1 MIRTKTPESRLV
13 IAIAVVVLGV
23 AVLLVTLRHA
33 AAASQDHSAATTA
46 QGCGTTYIRGVT
58 ENKTGMAL
66 RVATV
71 GQNASNKW
79 CREPE
84 DVHAHATNAWL
95 AGDESGPTVI
105 SVSYLLGNG
114 DHVFFQARLTKNK
127 QTAVGC
133 SFVEVVRT
141 PREYECQAEDVASA
155 GSVAAVRFTVRPF
168 TPPGNGK

>member
-1 MIRTKTPESRLV
+1 MIPIKTPASRLV
-13 IAIAVVVLGV
+13 IAMAIAVL
-23 AVLLVTLRHA
+23 ALAALLVTLRHT
-33 AAASQDHSAATTA
+33 AAASQDHRAATA
-46 QGCGTTYIRGVT
+46 APGCGTTYIRGVT

-71 GQNASNKW
+71 GQNAGNKW
-79 CREPE
+79 CKEPE
-84 DVHAHATNAWL
+84 DVHAYATNAWL
-95 AGDESGPTVI
+95 AGDESGPTAI

-127 QTAVGC
+127 QTGIGC

-155 GSVAAVRFTVRPF
+155 GSVAAVRFTVRPL
-168 TPPGNGK
+168 TPPLNRK